1 MNQTGRYE
9 EEFRYISLCGKERNF
24 VRSHDTPVVF
34 THARKVTE
42 YFDNIEFT
50 PMECVRYA
58 YRLYSS
64 HMPGGSPNKFSAYQK
79 DLFLAVFTTLSRR
92 VTEYI
97 AHIKYISVKIFPAQF
112 CSLS

>member
-42 YFDNIEFT
+42 YFDNIEFI
-50 PMECVRYA
+50 PVEFVRYVC
-58 YRLYSS
+58 RLFSS
-64 HMPGGSPNKFSAYQK
+64 HMPGRLQNRFSTYQK
-79 DLFLAVFTTLSRR
+79 DLCLAVFNTRSRR
-92 VTEYI
+92 VSEYI
-97 AHIKYISVKIFPAQF
+97 AHIKYIPVRYFPRHFA
-112 CSLS
+112 LI

>member
-50 PMECVRYA
+50 SVSWCGY
-58 YRLYSS
+58 LYIIIYTKNSY
-64 HMPGGSPNKFSAYQK
+64 MYQ
-79 DLFLAVFTTLSRR
+79 RR
-92 VTEYI
+92 
-97 AHIKYISVKIFPAQF
+97 
-112 CSLS
+112 

>member
-24 VRSHDTPVVF
+24 VRSHDTPVVY
-34 THARKVTE
+34 THARKITE

-50 PMECVRYA
+50 PEEFVRYA

-64 HMPGGSPNKFSAYQK
+64 HMPGRLQNRFSTYQK
-79 DLFLAVFTTLSRR
+79 DLSLAVFTTRSRR
-92 VTEYI
+92 SPSTFN
-97 AHIKYISVKIFPAQF
+97 VK
-112 CSLS
+112 S

>member
-50 PMECVRYA
+50 PV
-58 YRLYSS
+58 
-64 HMPGGSPNKFSAYQK
+64 KFGNMFGTPVVL
-79 DLFLAVFTTLSRR
+79 LFTHARKVA
-92 VTEYI
+92 E
-97 AHIKYISVKIFPAQF
+97 
-112 CSLS
+112 